1 MLRPEAETV
10 PCISSLCFM
19 DREPEPLWHWITCL
33 TTTESVSHGTQNQVS
48 RFSTVH
54 LDWERKQKSKPPAL
68 CHHVA
73 HRPRLQH
80 TYLWPPSHSFCEP
93 AECWEP
99 ACKLMLAHTCL
110 ARAGFSCWEMF
121 V

>member
-10 PCISSLCFM
+10 PCISSLCFK

-54 LDWERKQKSKPPAL
+54 LDWERKQKSKPQPF
-68 CHHVA
+68 VTMS
-73 HRPRLQH
+73 H
-80 TYLWPPSHSFCEP
+80 TGHSYSTPPSG
-93 AECWEP
+93 
-99 ACKLMLAHTCL
+99 LLHTPFVSPL
-110 ARAGFSCWEMF
+110 SAGSPP
-121 V
+121 VS